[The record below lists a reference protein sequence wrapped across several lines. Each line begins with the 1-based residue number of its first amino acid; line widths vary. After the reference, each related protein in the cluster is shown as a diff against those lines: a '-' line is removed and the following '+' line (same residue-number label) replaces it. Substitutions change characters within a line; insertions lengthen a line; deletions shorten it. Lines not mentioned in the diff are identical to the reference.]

1 MVTADP
7 TAPDPT
13 AVMVRRVIAFY
24 IDLAIYLVAALV
36 PLTLLSDSRPVAV
49 GESLDRVGRLDGGD
63 FYAFKGAT
71 VYTISDSQVLTS
83 ALIALGVFLLLAVV
97 LQGLTGRTI
106 GKFVTGIR
114 TVRPDGT
121 RPGLVRAFIRELC
134 WIIDGIPTLVL
145 PLVGGILALVT
156 TGRRRIGDML
166 GRTYVVHRGFAGS
179 AIVHPDGDAAD
190 SEAEQTSETDETA
203 VVAPVIAASGADD
216 TVEPRS
222 GAVTDDRAASE
233 AAWAREGDT
242 DDAVSDIGGDGT
254 GADQAVVGET
264 GTDEADAGATALGE
278 PDTVGDEAGID
289 ETGADE
295 TEAGTTT
302 DGESDAGDGGPID
315 ATVDS
320 DDGAPASA
328 ADRDEPTAPRWDPDR
343 RAYISYDPRRGG
355 WLQHDTETGEWGPI
369 SRA

>member
-1 MVTADP
+1 
-7 TAPDPT
+7 
-13 AVMVRRVIAFY
+13 
-24 IDLAIYLVAALV
+24 
-36 PLTLLSDSRPVAV
+36 
-49 GESLDRVGRLDGGD
+49 
-63 FYAFKGAT
+63 
-71 VYTISDSQVLTS
+71 
-83 ALIALGVFLLLAVV
+83 V

-242 DDAVSDIGGDGT
+242 DDAVSDIGGEGT

-264 GTDEADAGATALGE
+264 GTDEADAGATALGEPALGEPALGE